1 MRHALVLLAAIA
13 SPAVVQAPHRTVLTH
28 ATVFDGTATWERD
41 RTIVITDSMI
51 TAIDS
56 GPLPASR
63 TDDEVIDLRGRFV
76 IPGLIDTHVHLAT
89 DPDHEDTRSRALARL
104 KAAIRGGVTSV
115 RDMAGDTRRLADL
128 ARSAAVTDLAS
139 PDIYY
144 AALFAGPTFFRDPR
158 THAASAGAVAGAVPW
173 MRAIDASTDLRQAV
187 AEAKGTGARA
197 IKLYAALDSVTVAR
211 IVAEAHRQGMLV
223 WAHAALRPAMPR
235 DVAASGLDAMSHAS
249 LVAWAL
255 SPAQRKAWQ
264 DSSAV
269 AGGMLDVPAL
279 DSVLRVMAAGPI
291 MFDPTLFIMMDDG
304 GRLNLAAAATRR
316 AHQLGVPISTGTDSI
331 AAADTSALPNVHEEI
346 ALLVRDGGFTPAE
359 ALVAATENGAR
370 TLGIADRVGS
380 LQPGKRADLVVL
392 SADPLAD
399 ITSTRSVQ
407 LVMKR
412 GVIFRRD
419 Q

>member
-1 MRHALVLLAAIA
+1 
-13 SPAVVQAPHRTVLTH
+13 
-28 ATVFDGTATWERD
+28 
-41 RTIVITDSMI
+41 
-51 TAIDS
+51 
-56 GPLPASR
+56 
-63 TDDEVIDLRGRFV
+63 
-76 IPGLIDTHVHLAT
+76 
-89 DPDHEDTRSRALARL
+89 
-104 KAAIRGGVTSV
+104 
-115 RDMAGDTRRLADL
+115 
-128 ARSAAVTDLAS
+128 
-139 PDIYY
+139 
-144 AALFAGPTFFRDPR
+144 
-158 THAASAGAVAGAVPW
+158 
-173 MRAIDASTDLRQAV
+173 
-187 AEAKGTGARA
+187 
-197 IKLYAALDSVTVAR
+197 
-211 IVAEAHRQGMLV
+211 
-223 WAHAALRPAMPR
+223 
-235 DVAASGLDAMSHAS
+235 
-249 LVAWAL
+249 
-255 SPAQRKAWQ
+255 
-264 DSSAV
+264 
-269 AGGMLDVPAL
+269 
-279 DSVLRVMAAGPI
+279 

-304 GRLNLAAAATRR
+304 GRLNLAAAVTRR